1 MDVDTQKNIYVK
13 NGGGQKMA
21 RKKKTS
27 IKKLLSGILALII
40 IGLAGILGTNEEFVN
55 TVSNMGEQTNS
66 QNEQQVEFVA
76 QEDLLIDFIDVGQA
90 DSILIRN
97 QDKVMLID
105 AGTNEAGETVVNYLQ
120 NLGITKIDYL
130 IGTHPHED
138 HIGGLDDVINHF
150 DIGQIYMP
158 KIETT
163 TKTFEDVLDAI
174 ETKNLTVTS
183 PNRGDKIELGQA
195 EGEFMTEP
203 ILDKDNLNVSSLVL
217 RLEFGNTSYLFMG
230 DAEEENEETINWPKT
245 DVLKVGHHGS
255 STSSSESFLEQVQPK
270 YAIIMAEKD
279 NSYGLPTQET
289 INKLSNIGSEIYRT
303 DEDGTIQMTSD
314 GNTIQIKTTNSTK

>member
-1 MDVDTQKNIYVK
+1 
-13 NGGGQKMA
+13 MA
-21 RKKKTS
+21 RKRKNTK
-27 IKKLLSGILALII
+27 IQKLIATVIALII
-40 IGLAGILGTNEEFVN
+40 VGIAGILGTNEDIVN
-55 TVSNMGEQTNS
+55 TVSDMGEQTNS
-66 QNEQQVEFVA
+66 QNEQQIEFVA
-76 QEDLLIDFIDVGQA
+76 QEDLSIDFIDVGQA
-90 DSILIRN
+90 DSILVRN

-105 AGTNEAGETVVNYLQ
+105 AGTNEAGETVVNYLK

-138 HIGGLDDVINHF
+138 HIGGLDDVINNF

-174 ETKNLTVTS
+174 ENKNLTVTA
-183 PNRGDKIELGQA
+183 PNKGDKIELGQA
-195 EGEFMTEP
+195 VGEFMTEP

-230 DAEEENEETINWPKT
+230 DAEEENEETIRWPKT

-255 STSSSESFLEQVQPK
+255 STSSSESFLEQVEPQ
-270 YAIIMAEKD
+270 YAIIMAGKD

-289 INKLSNIGSEIYRT
+289 IDKLNNMGSEIYRT

-314 GNTIQIKTTNSTK
+314 GNTIEIKTTNN

>member
-1 MDVDTQKNIYVK
+1 
-13 NGGGQKMA
+13 MA
-21 RKKKTS
+21 RKRKNTK
-27 IKKLLSGILALII
+27 IQKLIATVIALII
-40 IGLAGILGTNEEFVN
+40 VGIAGILGTNEDIVN
-55 TVSNMGEQTNS
+55 TVSDMGEQTNS
-66 QNEQQVEFVA
+66 QNEQQIEFVA
-76 QEDLLIDFIDVGQA
+76 QEDLSIDFIDVGQA
-90 DSILIRN
+90 DSILVRN

-105 AGTNEAGETVVNYLQ
+105 AGTNEAGETVVNYLK

-138 HIGGLDDVINHF
+138 HIGGLDDVINNF

-174 ETKNLTVTS
+174 ENKNLTVTA
-183 PNRGDKIELGQA
+183 PNKGDKIELGQA
-195 EGEFMTEP
+195 VGEFITEP

-230 DAEEENEETINWPKT
+230 DAEEENEETIHWPKT

-270 YAIIMAEKD
+270 YAIIMAGKD
-279 NSYGLPTQET
+279 NSYGLPKQET
-289 INKLSNIGSEIYRT
+289 IDKLNNIGCEIYRT

-314 GNTIQIKTTNSTK
+314 GNTIEIKTNNS

>member
-1 MDVDTQKNIYVK
+1 
-13 NGGGQKMA
+13 MA
-21 RKKKTS
+21 RKRKNTK
-27 IKKLLSGILALII
+27 IQKLIATVIALII
-40 IGLAGILGTNEEFVN
+40 VGIAGILGINEDFVN
-55 TVSNMGEQTNS
+55 TVSDTGEQTNS
-66 QNEQQVEFVA
+66 QNEQQIEFVA

-90 DSILIRN
+90 DSILVRN

-105 AGTNEAGETVVNYLQ
+105 AGTNEAGETVVNYLK

-138 HIGGLDDVINHF
+138 HIGGLDDVINNF

-174 ETKNLTVTS
+174 ENKNLTITA
-183 PNRGDKIELGQA
+183 PNKGDKIELGQA
-195 EGEFMTEP
+195 VGEFMTEP

-230 DAEEENEETINWPKT
+230 DAEEENEETIHWPKT

-255 STSSSESFLEQVQPK
+255 STSSSESFLEQVQPQ
-270 YAIIMAEKD
+270 YAVIMAGKD

-289 INKLSNIGSEIYRT
+289 IDKLNNRGSEIYRT

-314 GNTIQIKTTNSTK
+314 GNAIEIKPSLK

>member
-1 MDVDTQKNIYVK
+1 
-13 NGGGQKMA
+13 MA
-21 RKKKTS
+21 RKRKNTK
-27 IKKLLSGILALII
+27 IQKLIATVIALII
-40 IGLAGILGTNEEFVN
+40 VGIAGILGINEDFVN
-55 TVSNMGEQTNS
+55 TVSDTGEQTNS
-66 QNEQQVEFVA
+66 QNEQQIEFVA

-90 DSILIRN
+90 DSILVRN
-97 QDKVMLID
+97 QDKVMIID
-105 AGTNEAGETVVNYLQ
+105 AGTNEAGETVVNYLK

-138 HIGGLDDVINHF
+138 HIGGLDDVINNF

-174 ETKNLTVTS
+174 ENKNLTITA
-183 PNRGDKIELGQA
+183 PNKGDKIELGQA
-195 EGEFMTEP
+195 VGEFMTEP

-230 DAEEENEETINWPKT
+230 DAEEENEETIHWPKT

-255 STSSSESFLEQVQPK
+255 STSSSESFLEQVQPQ
-270 YAIIMAEKD
+270 YAVIMVGKD

-289 INKLSNIGSEIYRT
+289 IDKLNNRGSEIYRT

-314 GNTIQIKTTNSTK
+314 GNAIEIKPSLK

>member
-1 MDVDTQKNIYVK
+1 
-13 NGGGQKMA
+13 MA
-21 RKKKTS
+21 RKRKNTK
-27 IKKLLSGILALII
+27 IQKLIATVIALII
-40 IGLAGILGTNEEFVN
+40 VGIAGILGTNEDIVN
-55 TVSNMGEQTNS
+55 TVSDMGEQTNS
-66 QNEQQVEFVA
+66 QNEQQIEFVA
-76 QEDLLIDFIDVGQA
+76 QEDLSIDFIDVGQA
-90 DSILIRN
+90 DSILVRN

-105 AGTNEAGETVVNYLQ
+105 AGTNEAGETVVNYLIK
-120 NLGITKIDYL
+120 LGITMIDYL

-138 HIGGLDDVINHF
+138 HIGGLDDVINNF

-174 ETKNLTVTS
+174 ENKNLTITAS
-183 PNRGDKIELGQA
+183 NKGDKIELGQA
-195 EGEFMTEP
+195 VGEFMTEP

-230 DAEEENEETINWPKT
+230 DAEEENEETIRWPKT

-255 STSSSESFLEQVQPK
+255 STSSSESFLEQVEPQ
-270 YAIIMAEKD
+270 YAIIMAGKD

-289 INKLSNIGSEIYRT
+289 IDKLNNRGSEIYRT

-314 GNTIQIKTTNSTK
+314 GNTIEIKTTNN

>member
-1 MDVDTQKNIYVK
+1 MTRR
-13 NGGGQKMA
+13 
-21 RKKKTS
+21 RKISTKK
-27 IKKLLSGILALII
+27 ILSGIITVII
-40 IGLAGILGTNEEFVN
+40 LGIAGILGTNEEVIN
-55 TVSNMGEQTNS
+55 TISNVDKQTNS
-66 QNEQQVEFVA
+66 QNEQHIEFVA

-90 DSILIRN
+90 DSILVRN
-97 QDKVMLID
+97 QDKIMLID
-105 AGTNEAGETVVNYLQ
+105 AGTNEAGEMVVKYLQ

-130 IGTHPHED
+130 VGTHPHED
-138 HIGGLDDVINHF
+138 HIGGLDNVINNF

-163 TKTFEDVLDAI
+163 TKTFEDVLEAI
-174 ETKNLTVTS
+174 ENKNLTVTA
-183 PNRGDKIELGQA
+183 PNKGDKIELGQA
-195 EGEFMTEP
+195 VGEFMTEP

-230 DAEEENEETINWPKT
+230 DAEEENEETIIWPKT

-255 STSSSESFLEQVQPK
+255 STSSSKSFLEQVQPK
-270 YAIIMAEKD
+270 YAIIMAGKD

-289 INKLSNIGSEIYRT
+289 IDKLHNIGSEIYRT

-314 GNTIQIKTTNSTK
+314 GNTIQIKTINTSPLVH

>member
-1 MDVDTQKNIYVK
+1 
-13 NGGGQKMA
+13 MA
-21 RKKKTS
+21 RNRRNTK
-27 IKKLLSGILALII
+27 IKKAFATALALII
-40 IGLAGILGTNEEFVN
+40 VGVAGILGTNQDLMS
-55 TVSNMGEQTNS
+55 TVSNMGEPANNS
-66 QNEQQVEFVA
+66 NEQQVEFVA

-105 AGTNEAGETVVNYLQ
+105 AGTNEAGKTVVNYLK

-138 HIGGLDDVINHF
+138 HIGGLDDVINNF

-158 KIETT
+158 KMETT

-174 ETKNLTVTS
+174 ENKNLTVTA
-183 PNRGDKIELGQA
+183 PNKGDKIKIGQA

-203 ILDKDNLNVSSLVL
+203 ILDEDNLNISSLVL
-217 RLEFGNTSYLFMG
+217 RVEFGNTSYLFMG
-230 DAEEENEETINWPKT
+230 DAEEENEETISWPKT
-245 DVLKVGHHGS
+245 NVLKVGHHGS
-255 STSSSESFLEQVQPK
+255 STSSSESFLKQVQPK
-270 YAIIMAEKD
+270 YAIIMAGKD

-289 INKLSNIGSEIYRT
+289 INKLNNIGSEIYRT

-314 GNTIQIKTTNSTK
+314 GNTIEIKTTNN

>member
-1 MDVDTQKNIYVK
+1 
-13 NGGGQKMA
+13 MA
-21 RKKKTS
+21 RKRKNTK
-27 IKKLLSGILALII
+27 IQKLIATVIALII
-40 IGLAGILGTNEEFVN
+40 VGIAGILGINEDFVN
-55 TVSNMGEQTNS
+55 TVSDTGEQTNS
-66 QNEQQVEFVA
+66 QNEQQIEFVA

-90 DSILIRN
+90 DSILVRN
-97 QDKVMLID
+97 QDKVMIID
-105 AGTNEAGETVVNYLQ
+105 AGTNEAGETVVNYLK

-138 HIGGLDDVINHF
+138 HIGGLDDVINNF

-174 ETKNLTVTS
+174 ENKNLTITA
-183 PNRGDKIELGQA
+183 PNKGDKIELGQA
-195 EGEFMTEP
+195 VGEFMTEP

-230 DAEEENEETINWPKT
+230 DAEEENEETIHWPKT

-255 STSSSESFLEQVQPK
+255 STSSSESFLEQVQPQ
-270 YAIIMAEKD
+270 YAVIMAGKD

-289 INKLSNIGSEIYRT
+289 IDKLNNRGSEIYRT
-303 DEDGTIQMTSD
+303 DEDGTIQMASD
-314 GNTIQIKTTNSTK
+314 GNAIEIKPSLK

>member
-1 MDVDTQKNIYVK
+1 
-13 NGGGQKMA
+13 MA
-21 RKKKTS
+21 RKRRNTK
-27 IKKLLSGILALII
+27 IQKLIATVIALII
-40 IGLAGILGTNEEFVN
+40 VGIAGILGTNEDFVN
-55 TVSNMGEQTNS
+55 TVSDMGEQTNS
-66 QNEQQVEFVA
+66 QNEQQIEFVA

-90 DSILIRN
+90 DSILVRN

-105 AGTNEAGETVVNYLQ
+105 AGTNEAGETVVNYLE
-120 NLGITKIDYL
+120 NLGITKIDHL

-138 HIGGLDDVINHF
+138 HIGGLDDVINNF

-163 TKTFEDVLDAI
+163 TKTFEDVLEAI
-174 ETKNLTVTS
+174 ENKNLTVTA
-183 PNRGDKIELGQA
+183 PNKGDKIELGQA
-195 EGEFMTEP
+195 VEEFMTEP

-230 DAEEENEETINWPKT
+230 DAEEENEETISWPKT

-270 YAIIMAEKD
+270 YAIIMAGKD
-279 NSYGLPTQET
+279 NSYGLPKQET
-289 INKLSNIGSEIYRT
+289 IDKLNNIGCEIYRT

-314 GNTIQIKTTNSTK
+314 GNTIEIKTNNS

>member
-1 MDVDTQKNIYVK
+1 
-13 NGGGQKMA
+13 MA
-21 RKKKTS
+21 RKKRNTK
-27 IKKLLSGILALII
+27 IQKLIATVIALII
-40 IGLAGILGTNEEFVN
+40 VGIAGILGTNEEFVN
-55 TVSNMGEQTNS
+55 TVSDMGEQTNT
-66 QNEQQVEFVA
+66 QNEQQIEFVA

-105 AGTNEAGETVVNYLQ
+105 AGTNEAGKTVVNYLET
-120 NLGITKIDYL
+120 LGITKIDYL

-138 HIGGLDDVINHF
+138 HIGGLDDVINNF

-174 ETKNLTVTS
+174 ENKNLTVTA
-183 PNRGDKIELGQA
+183 PNKGDKIELGQA
-195 EGEFMTEP
+195 KGEFMTEP
-203 ILDKDNLNVSSLVL
+203 ILDEDNLNVSSLVL

-230 DAEEENEETINWPKT
+230 DAEEENEETIHWPKT

-270 YAIIMAEKD
+270 YAIIMAGKD

-289 INKLSNIGSEIYRT
+289 IDKLNNIGSEIYRT

-314 GNTIQIKTTNSTK
+314 GNTIEIKTTNN

>member
-1 MDVDTQKNIYVK
+1 
-13 NGGGQKMA
+13 MA
-21 RKKKTS
+21 RKRRNTKVQRAIATA
-27 IKKLLSGILALII
+27 IALII
-40 IGLAGILGTNEEFVN
+40 VGIAGILGTNEDFVN
-55 TVSNMGEQTNS
+55 TVSDTGEQTNS
-66 QNEQQVEFVA
+66 QNEQQIEFVA

-90 DSILIRN
+90 DSILVRN

-105 AGTNEAGETVVNYLQ
+105 AGTNEAGETVVNYLE

-138 HIGGLDDVINHF
+138 HIGGLDDVINNF

-163 TKTFEDVLDAI
+163 TKTFEDVLEAI
-174 ETKNLTVTS
+174 ENKKLTVTA
-183 PNRGDKIELGQA
+183 PNKGDKIELGQA
-195 EGEFMTEP
+195 VGEFMTEP
-203 ILDKDNLNVSSLVL
+203 ILDEDNLNVSSLVL

-230 DAEEENEETINWPKT
+230 DAEEENEETIRWPKT

-270 YAIIMAEKD
+270 YAVIMAGKD
-279 NSYGLPTQET
+279 NSYGVPTQET
-289 INKLSNIGSEIYRT
+289 IDKLNNRGSEIYRT

-314 GNTIQIKTTNSTK
+314 GNAIEIKPSLK

>member
-1 MDVDTQKNIYVK
+1 MTRR
-13 NGGGQKMA
+13 
-21 RKKKTS
+21 RKISTKK
-27 IKKLLSGILALII
+27 ILSGIITVII
-40 IGLAGILGTNEEFVN
+40 LGIACILGTNEEVIN
-55 TVSNMGEQTNS
+55 TISNVDKQNNS
-66 QNEQQVEFVA
+66 QNNQQIEFVA

-90 DSILIRN
+90 DSILVRN
-97 QDKVMLID
+97 QDKIMLID
-105 AGTNEAGETVVNYLQ
+105 AVTNEAGETVVKYLQ

-130 IGTHPHED
+130 VGTHPHED
-138 HIGGLDDVINHF
+138 HIGGLDDVINNF

-163 TKTFEDVLDAI
+163 TKTFEDVLEAI
-174 ETKNLTVTS
+174 ENKNLTVTA
-183 PNRGDKIELGQA
+183 PNKGDKIELGQA
-195 EGEFMTEP
+195 VGEFMTEP

-230 DAEEENEETINWPKT
+230 DAEEENEETIRCPKT

-255 STSSSESFLEQVQPK
+255 STSSRKSFLEQVQPK
-270 YAIIMAEKD
+270 YAIIMAGKD

-289 INKLSNIGSEIYRT
+289 IDKLHNIGSEIYRT

-314 GNTIQIKTTNSTK
+314 GNTIQIKTTNNSK

>member
-1 MDVDTQKNIYVK
+1 
-13 NGGGQKMA
+13 MA
-21 RKKKTS
+21 RKRRNTKIQRAIAT
-27 IKKLLSGILALII
+27 IIALII
-40 IGLAGILGTNEEFVN
+40 VGIAGILGTNEEFVN

-66 QNEQQVEFVA
+66 QNQQQVEFVA

-90 DSILIRN
+90 DSVLIRN
-97 QDKVMLID
+97 QDTVMLID
-105 AGTNEAGETVVNYLQ
+105 AGTNEAGKTVVNYLE

-138 HIGGLDDVINHF
+138 HIGGLDDVINNF

-174 ETKNLTVTS
+174 ENKNLTITAS
-183 PNRGDKIELGQA
+183 NKGDKIELGQA
-195 EGEFMTEP
+195 VGEFMTEP

-230 DAEEENEETINWPKT
+230 DAEEENEETIRWPKT

-255 STSSSESFLEQVQPK
+255 STSSSESFLEQVEPQ
-270 YAIIMAEKD
+270 YAIIMAGKD

-289 INKLSNIGSEIYRT
+289 IDKLNNRGSEIYRT

-314 GNTIQIKTTNSTK
+314 GNTIEIKTTNN

>member
-1 MDVDTQKNIYVK
+1 MRRRRNT
-13 NGGGQKMA
+13 
-21 RKKKTS
+21 KK
-27 IKKLLSGILALII
+27 KKLLSTAIALII
-40 IGLAGILGTNEEFVN
+40 VGIAGILGTNEKFVD
-55 TVSNMGEQTNS
+55 TVSNIGEKANT

-76 QEDLLIDFIDVGQA
+76 QEDLLIDYIDVGQA

-105 AGTNEAGETVVNYLQ
+105 AGTNEAGETVVNYLE

-138 HIGGLDDVINHF
+138 HIGGLDDVINKF

-163 TKTFEDVLDAI
+163 TKTFEDVLEAI
-174 ETKNLTVTS
+174 ENKNLTVTA
-183 PNRGDKIELGQA
+183 PNKGDEIVLGQA
-195 EGEFMTEP
+195 TGEFMTEP
-203 ILDKDNLNVSSLVL
+203 ILDKDNLNVSSLVF
-217 RLEFGNTSYLFMG
+217 RLEFGNNSFLFMG
-230 DAEEENEETINWPKT
+230 DAEEENEKTISWPKT

-255 STSSSESFLEQVQPK
+255 STSSSEEFLKQVQPQ
-270 YAIIMAEKD
+270 YAIIMVGED

-289 INKLSNIGSEIYRT
+289 IDKLNTIGSTIYRT
-303 DEDGTIQMTSD
+303 DENGTIQLTSD
-314 GNTIQIKTTNSTK
+314 GNTIEIKTSK

>member
-1 MDVDTQKNIYVK
+1 
-13 NGGGQKMA
+13 MA

-27 IKKLLSGILALII
+27 IKKLLSGIFALII

-66 QNEQQVEFVA
+66 QNEQEVEFVA

-97 QDKVMLID
+97 QDEVMLID

-183 PNRGDKIELGQA
+183 PNRGDEIELGQA

-203 ILDKDNLNVSSLVL
+203 ILDEDNLNVSSLVL

-230 DAEEENEETINWPKT
+230 DAEEENEKTINWPKT

-255 STSSSESFLEQVQPK
+255 STSSSESFLEQIQPK
-270 YAIIMAEKD
+270 YAIIMAGKD

-289 INKLSNIGSEIYRT
+289 IDKLNNIGCEMFRT

-314 GNTIQIKTTNSTK
+314 GNTILVKPTNSAK

>member
-1 MDVDTQKNIYVK
+1 
-13 NGGGQKMA
+13 MA
-21 RKKKTS
+21 RKRKNTK
-27 IKKLLSGILALII
+27 IQKLIATAVALII
-40 IGLAGILGTNEEFVN
+40 VGIAGILGTNEDFVN
-55 TVSNMGEQTNS
+55 TVSDMGEQTNS
-66 QNEQQVEFVA
+66 QNEQQIEFVA
-76 QEDLLIDFIDVGQA
+76 QEDLSIDFIDVGQA

-97 QDKVMLID
+97 QDQVMLID
-105 AGTNEAGETVVNYLQ
+105 AGTNEAGETVVNYLK

-138 HIGGLDDVINHF
+138 HIGGLDDVINAF

-163 TKTFEDVLDAI
+163 TKTFEDVLEAI
-174 ETKNLTVTS
+174 ENKNLTVTA
-183 PNRGDKIELGQA
+183 PNKGEKIEIGQA

-230 DAEEENEETINWPKT
+230 DAEEENEETIRWPKT

-255 STSSSESFLEQVQPK
+255 STSSESFLEQVQPK
-270 YAIIMAEKD
+270 YAIIMAGKD

-289 INKLSNIGSEIYRT
+289 IDKLNNMGSEIYRT

-314 GNTIQIKTTNSTK
+314 GNTIEIKTTNN

>member
-1 MDVDTQKNIYVK
+1 
-13 NGGGQKMA
+13 MA
-21 RKKKTS
+21 RRRRNTR
-27 IKKLLSGILALII
+27 IKKSLATAIALII
-40 IGLAGILGTNEEFVN
+40 VGIAGILGTNEELVN
-55 TVSNMGEQTNS
+55 TVSNMGEQTNT

-97 QDKVMLID
+97 QDEVMLID
-105 AGTNEAGETVVNYLQ
+105 AGTNEAGETVVNYLEK
-120 NLGITKIDYL
+120 LGITKINYL

-138 HIGGLDDVINHF
+138 HIGGLDDVINRF

-163 TKTFEDVLDAI
+163 TKTFEDVLEAI
-174 ETKNLTVTS
+174 ENKNLTVTA
-183 PNRGDKIELGQA
+183 PNKGDKIEIGQA
-195 EGEFMTEP
+195 VGEFMTEP
-203 ILDKDNLNVSSLVL
+203 ILDEDNLNVSSLVI
-217 RLEFGNTSYLFMG
+217 RLEFGNNSFLFMG
-230 DAEEENEETINWPKT
+230 DAEEEENEETINWPKT

-255 STSSSESFLEQVQPK
+255 NTSSSESFLEQVQPQ
-270 YAIIMAEKD
+270 YGVIMVGKD

-289 INKLSNIGSEIYRT
+289 IEKLKNIGTEIYRT

-314 GNTIQIKTTNSTK
+314 GNIIKIKTARN

>member
-1 MDVDTQKNIYVK
+1 
-13 NGGGQKMA
+13 MA
-21 RKKKTS
+21 RKKRNTK
-27 IKKLLSGILALII
+27 IQKLIATVIALII
-40 IGLAGILGTNEEFVN
+40 VGIAGILGTNEEFVN
-55 TVSNMGEQTNS
+55 TVSDMGEQTNT
-66 QNEQQVEFVA
+66 QNEQQIEFVA

-105 AGTNEAGETVVNYLQ
+105 AGTNEAGKTVVNYLET
-120 NLGITKIDYL
+120 LGITKIDYL

-138 HIGGLDDVINHF
+138 HIGGLDDVINNF

-158 KIETT
+158 KMETT

-174 ETKNLTVTS
+174 ENKNLTVTA
-183 PNRGDKIELGQA
+183 PNKGDKIKIGQA

-203 ILDKDNLNVSSLVL
+203 ILDEDNLNISSLVL
-217 RLEFGNTSYLFMG
+217 RVEFGNTSYLFMG
-230 DAEEENEETINWPKT
+230 DAGEENEETISWPKT
-245 DVLKVGHHGS
+245 NVLKVGHHGS
-255 STSSSESFLEQVQPK
+255 STSSSESFLKQVQPK
-270 YAIIMAEKD
+270 YGIIMAGKD

-289 INKLSNIGSEIYRT
+289 INKLNNIGSEIYRT

-314 GNTIQIKTTNSTK
+314 GNTIEIKTTNN

>member
-1 MDVDTQKNIYVK
+1 
-13 NGGGQKMA
+13 MA
-21 RKKKTS
+21 RKRRNTKVQRAIATA
-27 IKKLLSGILALII
+27 IALII
-40 IGLAGILGTNEEFVN
+40 VGIAGILGTNEDFVN
-55 TVSNMGEQTNS
+55 TVSDMGEQTNS
-66 QNEQQVEFVA
+66 QNEQQIEFVA

-90 DSILIRN
+90 DSILVRN

-105 AGTNEAGETVVNYLQ
+105 AGTNEAGETVVNHLK

-138 HIGGLDDVINHF
+138 HIGGLDDVINNF

-163 TKTFEDVLDAI
+163 TKTFEDVLEAI
-174 ETKNLTVTS
+174 ENKNLTVTA
-183 PNRGDKIELGQA
+183 PNKGDKIELGQA
-195 EGEFMTEP
+195 VGEFMTDP
-203 ILDKDNLNVSSLVL
+203 ILDKDNLNISSLVL

-230 DAEEENEETINWPKT
+230 DAEEENEETISWPKI

-255 STSSSESFLEQVQPK
+255 NTSSSESFLEQVQPK
-270 YAIIMAEKD
+270 YAIIMAGKD

-289 INKLSNIGSEIYRT
+289 INKLNNIGSEIYRT
-303 DEDGTIQMTSD
+303 DESGTIQMTSD
-314 GNTIQIKTTNSTK
+314 GNTIEIKTSK